1 MSWFD
6 HAVSYVDTKWPR
18 AAAKSRKSIAEALTT
33 VTMALLLP
41 RRGRPDDALIRRA
54 LFGWA
59 FNTGRRTTGKPP
71 AEVAEALAWVAG
83 ASRSVSS
90 LRDLA
95 VIRSVLDALTV
106 RLDGK
111 PAAATS
117 VYRKRAVFY
126 NTLGLAVERR
136 LLPSN
141 PVNQVQWTAPDV
153 ADAVDRRVV
162 ASPEQVRSLLS
173 AVRDQPRRGEYLMAF
188 FGCLYYAGMRPAE
201 VVALRAGDC
210 ELPASGWGRL
220 QLARS
225 EPWAGQEWTD
235 NGEARDHRALKRR
248 ASNAIRIVPIPAEL
262 VRLLRTHPETFGTGE
277 AGQVFSNERG
287 GPFNEA
293 SARRAWARARLSA
306 LTE

>member
-1 MSWFD
+1 MHPTGLPESRARDMPWFD
-6 HAVSYVDTKWPR
+6 HAISYVDTTWQR

-41 RRGRPDDALIRRA
+41 RRGCPDDALIRRA

-59 FNTGRRTTGKPP
+59 FNTGRRTAGTPP
-71 AEVAEALAWVAG
+71 AEIAEALAWVAG
-83 ASRSVSS
+83 ASRPVSS
-90 LRDLA
+90 MRDLA

-126 NTLGLAVERR
+126 NALGLAAERR
-136 LLPSN
+136 LLRSN
-141 PVNQVQWTAPDV
+141 PVDLVQWTAPDV

-162 ASPEQVRSLLS
+162 ASPAQVRGLLD
-173 AVRDQPRRGEYLMAF
+173 AVRGQPRRGEYLVAF

-225 EPWAGQEWTD
+225 EPWAGQE
-235 NGEARDHRALKRR
+235 
-248 ASNAIRIVPIPAEL
+248 
-262 VRLLRTHPETFGTGE
+262 
-277 AGQVFSNERG
+277 
-287 GPFNEA
+287 
-293 SARRAWARARLSA
+293 
-306 LTE
+306 